1 MLKRLEL
8 SGFKSFAEKTVFDLT
23 PGITAIVGPNGS
35 GKSNIVDAIRW
46 VLGEQ
51 SAKNLRGS
59 GMADVLFNGTRTRKP
74 LNLSQ
79 VSLTFDNSS
88 ELLGPGMPEVRIT
101 RRLYRDGTSEYLV
114 NDQIS
119 RLKDIRDILLGSGAD
134 AYSIIAQGQVDALL
148 NSNPEERRHVFEE
161 AAGISR
167 FRLRRQEAL
176 KRLDRVRQNLV
187 LIDSQVDR
195 IERQLRQARQESGK
209 AAAKQALALEI
220 GELRRRRDL
229 AEFGQLRID
238 WDGVIVTGSSHEDSQ
253 HIAPGDLRNAREEW
267 RRQRTTLATRVL
279 QGRDVIAQYSRE
291 RAHEWANLT
300 RFGEEAAR
308 SDLELSELRSRL
320 PGLWAGISAAKISRV
335 SLAQKVGVCKSQSD
349 TNAKELSRILAD
361 LESLTQLRSE
371 SAHCLESLHGDLLT
385 ILAVRNANTS
395 TMVQAQ
401 GSLSGLQKELNRT
414 LQRQDHLRGTIRQ
427 TISQVS
433 VLIMEL
439 EESNRLLL
447 ETNKDL
453 TEATKAADEAR
464 NLFVRFQRELHQ
476 SGLDREVCRGRAE
489 VLDHLETSREGLASG
504 VREVFSLLD
513 GENPGPWNTVLGLAG
528 DFLHVRREYA
538 PVLDLLLGERA
549 QRLLVRD
556 QADLAQALLT
566 QTTPFSGRVSFL
578 GPKSPFLEAAEPEGF
593 HSEMD
598 WEGMGLGD
606 TVPEGVVALAEN
618 LARCDLPGF
627 LDLPQILLG
636 KSVVVTDLASAIRL
650 TGRFLGFRLITL
662 AGEIIEPD
670 GTLTLGHPAAD
681 SGIVSRKAELK
692 ELREKILE
700 IHQREKTLESNL
712 AKSHQ
717 GLDEADSWVDTLENQ
732 QSLIQDRLALL
743 SQRLENAQSLI
754 GQLEGEAQGIS
765 AELIATHEEMAKVS
779 DILEQARNSEALL
792 EAQTGALESKK
803 TEAKRVEASA
813 SVGLDKLRQHQSK
826 LALIIHST
834 DSESVQ
840 WETASNHLED
850 KLLRMEQQQ
859 EESLGR
865 LHDLGLAGQASALL
879 YLHGI
884 QQVARLE
891 SVLGELSLDLHPQ
904 LGELARLDLLLEN
917 AEREQDALQEAHNQR
932 VDRLHKM
939 QLARQQSVLRIEAL
953 TKRNREEEGIDIAGA
968 WHDLSESSRQELAGL
983 SVPAL
988 DKRLGD
994 ARNRLGQMGP
1004 GDSLILTQL
1013 DQLEKDKREITLYR
1027 ADLTGA
1033 QAILEDILK
1042 RLDAECGRMFLA
1054 TFEEIRIQFQD
1065 LFRKLFGGGQADLIL
1080 DNKSRPLDASIDIAA
1095 RPPGK
1100 EMRSL
1105 GLLSGGEKTMTVV
1118 ALLLAIFRHKPSPFC
1133 LMDEVDAALD
1143 EANVGRFAGVLR
1155 DFCDKTQ
1162 FMLITHSKKTMS
1174 VADTLLGITMQ
1185 ESGVSTRVAVRIEDW
1200 VGEEAVKKAA

>member
-8 SGFKSFAEKTVFDLT
+8 SGFKSFAERTVFDLT

-51 SAKNLRGS
+51 SAKSLRGS

-148 NSNPEERRHVFEE
+148 NSNPDERRHVFEE

-176 KRLDRVRQNLV
+176 KRLDRVRQNLL

-209 AAAKQALALEI
+209 AAARQTLSLEI
-220 GELRRRRDL
+220 AELRRRRDL

-238 WDGVIVTGSSHEDSQ
+238 WDGVIVTGSSHEEGEQ
-253 HIAPGDLRNAREEW
+253 IAPGDLRNAREEW

-279 QGRDVIAQYSRE
+279 QGRDVIAQSSRE
-291 RAHEWANLT
+291 RALEWANLM
-300 RFGEEAAR
+300 RHCEEAAR
-308 SDLELSELRSRL
+308 SELELASLRAKL
-320 PGLWAGISAAKISRV
+320 PELWAGKSLAKTSRL
-335 SLAQKVGVCKSQSD
+335 SLAQKTESCKRQME
-349 TNAKELSRILAD
+349 TNALETSRILAD
-361 LESLTQLRSE
+361 LEALTNLRTE
-371 SAHCLESLHGDLLT
+371 SSRSLESLHGDLLE
-385 ILAVRNANTS
+385 ILAVRNANTA

-401 GSLSGLQKELNRT
+401 GGLSGLQKELNRT
-414 LQRQDHLRGTIRQ
+414 LQRRDQLRDTIRQ

-439 EESNRLLL
+439 EESNQLSL
-447 ETNKDL
+447 ETNGEL
-453 TEATKAADEAR
+453 TDATRAAEEAR
-464 NLFVRFQRELHQ
+464 NLCVRCQKDLHQ
-476 SGLDREVCRGRAE
+476 SSLDREVCRGRAE

-504 VREVFSLLD
+504 VREVFALLD
-513 GENPGPWNTVLGLAG
+513 GENPGPWNTVVGLAG

-538 PVLDLLLGERA
+538 PVLDLLLAEKA

-556 QADLAQALLT
+556 QADLAKALLA

-578 GPKSPFLEAAEPEGF
+578 GPKSPFLEAAEPEGIRADL
-593 HSEMD
+593 D

-636 KSVVVTDLASAIRL
+636 KSVVVTDLPTALRL
-650 TGRFLGFRLITL
+650 TSRFLGFRLITL

-681 SGIVSRKAELK
+681 SGIVSRKAELR

-700 IHQREKTLESNL
+700 IQQREKSLESHL
-712 AKSHQ
+712 TKSHQ
-717 GLDEADSWVDTLENQ
+717 SLDEADSLVESLEYQ
-732 QSLIQDRLALL
+732 GSLIHDRMALL
-743 SQRLENAQSLI
+743 SQRLEAAQSLI
-754 GQLEGEAQGIS
+754 CQLEGEAQGIS
-765 AELIATHEEMAKVS
+765 AELIATHEEMARVS
-779 DILEQARNSEALL
+779 DLLEQARSSEALL
-792 EAQTGALESKK
+792 EAQTGALEGKK
-803 TEAKRVEASA
+803 TEAKRVEANA
-813 SVGLDKLRQHQSK
+813 SIGLEKLRQQQAE
-826 LALIIHST
+826 LARIIHST
-834 DSESVQ
+834 DSENVQ
-840 WETASNHLED
+840 WENANTQLEGKLQSIELHLD
-850 KLLRMEQQQ
+850 
-859 EESLGR
+859 ESLGR

-891 SVLGELSLDLHPQ
+891 SNLGELALDLHPQ
-904 LGELARLDLLLEN
+904 LAELARLDLLLEN

-953 TKRNREEEGIDIAGA
+953 TKRSREEEGLDIAGA
-968 WHDLSESSRQELAGL
+968 WQDLGESARQELAGF
-983 SVPAL
+983 SVPVL
-988 DKRLGD
+988 DKRLGEL
-994 ARNRLGQMGP
+994 RNRLGQMGP

-1013 DQLEKDKREITLYR
+1013 DQLEKDKREIALYR
-1027 ADLTGA
+1027 ADLSGA

-1080 DNKSRPLDASIDIAA
+1080 DNPKKPLDASIDIAA

>member
-8 SGFKSFAEKTVFDLT
+8 AGFKSFAERTVFDLT

-51 SAKNLRGS
+51 SAKSLRGS

-79 VSLTFDNSS
+79 VSLTFDNQS

-167 FRLRRQEAL
+167 FRSRRQEAI
-176 KRLDRVRQNLV
+176 KRLDRVRQNLA
-187 LIDSQVDR
+187 LIDSQAER

-209 AAAKQALALEI
+209 ASARQALALEI

-229 AEFGQLRID
+229 AEFGQLRTD
-238 WDGVIVTGSSHEDSQ
+238 WDGVVVSGSAQEDSQ
-253 HIAPGDLRNAREEW
+253 PIAPGDLRNAREEW
-267 RRQRTTLATRVL
+267 RRQRSNLASQVL

-291 RAHEWANLT
+291 RALEWANLT
-300 RFGEEAAR
+300 RYAEEGSR
-308 SDLELSELRSRL
+308 SESGVSALKSKLPEL
-320 PGLWAGISAAKISRV
+320 WTGISCAKASRISHIQHAATSKN
-335 SLAQKVGVCKSQSD
+335 LAE
-349 TNAKELSRILAD
+349 TNALESGKILAD
-361 LESLTQLRSE
+361 LESLTKLRAE
-371 SAHCLESLHGDLLT
+371 SARDLQSLHGDLVA
-385 ILAVRNANTS
+385 ILAVRNANTA

-401 GSLSGLQKELNRT
+401 GGLSGLQKEINRT
-414 LQRQDHLRGTIRQ
+414 LQRRDQLRDIIRQ
-427 TISQVS
+427 TVSQVS

-439 EESNRLLL
+439 EESNRQSLV
-447 ETNKDL
+447 TNREL
-453 TEATKAADEAR
+453 VEANRVAEEAR
-464 NLFVRFQRELHQ
+464 GLFVGFQRDLRQ
-476 SGLDREVCRGRAE
+476 AGLDREVCRGRAE
-489 VLDHLETSREGLASG
+489 VLEHLEASREGLASG
-504 VREVFSLLD
+504 VREVFALLD
-513 GENPGPWNTVLGLAG
+513 DVNPGPWNTVVGLAG

-538 PVLDLLLGERA
+538 PVLDLLLGEKA

-556 QADLAQALLT
+556 QADLAQALLL

-578 GPKSPFLEAAEPEGF
+578 GPKSPFLEAAEPEEF
-593 HSEMD
+593 RTEMD
-598 WEGMGLGD
+598 WEGMNPGEL
-606 TVPEGVVALAEN
+606 VPEGVVALAEN

-636 KSVVVTDLASAIRL
+636 KSVVVTDLAAAIRL
-650 TGRFLGFRLITL
+650 SGRFSGFRLITL

-681 SGIVSRKAELK
+681 SGIVSRKAELR
-692 ELREKILE
+692 ELREKIQE
-700 IHQREKTLESNL
+700 IKHRENALESSL

-717 GLDEADSWVDTLENQ
+717 ALDEAEKQVDALEYQ
-732 QSLIQDRLALL
+732 ESLIQDRLGLL
-743 SQRLENAQSLI
+743 SQRLEETQSSI
-754 GQLEGEAQGIS
+754 EQQEGEAQGIS
-765 AELIATHEEMAKVS
+765 LEFIATHEEMTKVS
-779 DILEQARNSEALL
+779 DILEQARHSEALM
-792 EAQTGALESKK
+792 EGQTGALETKIAD
-803 TEAKRVEASA
+803 AKRVEGAA
-813 SVGLDKLRQHQSK
+813 SVGLEKLRQQQAA
-826 LALIIHST
+826 LALIIQQT
-834 DSESVQ
+834 DAENVQ
-840 WETASNHLED
+840 WETAVNHLD
-850 KLLRMEQQQ
+850 NKLQSMELQLG
-859 EESLGR
+859 ESLGK

-904 LGELARLDLLLEN
+904 LAELARLDLLLEN

-953 TKRNREEEGIDIAGA
+953 AKRNREEEGIDIAGA
-968 WHDLSESSRQELAGL
+968 WHDLGETARQELAGL
-983 SVPAL
+983 SVPVL
-988 DKRLGD
+988 DKKLGD
-994 ARNRLGQMGP
+994 LRNRLGQMGP

-1013 DQLEKDKREITLYR
+1013 DQLEKDKRSITLYR
-1027 ADLTGA
+1027 ADLSGA

-1080 DNKSRPLDASIDIAA
+1080 DNSKKPLDAPIDIAA

-1185 ESGVSTRVAVRIEDW
+1185 ESGVSTRVAVRLEDW
-1200 VGEEAVKKAA
+1200 VAEEAVKKAA